1 VPHPLYPVNLELAGR
16 RCLVVGGGEVAAEK
30 VEGLRQCDAAVHVV
44 APSIVAAI
52 TDRPDI
58 TWEQRPYRTG
68 EVADYWFVVT
78 ATDDAEVNQAVRAD
92 GDAHRVW
99 VNAADDPANCSA
111 MLPARV
117 RRGELLVTF
126 STGGASPALS
136 AWLRSQGEEIF
147 GPEYAELVAL
157 VAEIRRDRRA
167 RGLIDSPG
175 GWRRAFDSG
184 ILDLVRQGRT
194 TAAKELLEACL
205 SSSSA

>member
-1 VPHPLYPVNLELAGR
+1 MTNPLYPVNLVLEGR
-16 RCLVVGGGEVAAEK
+16 RCLVVGGGEVAADK

-44 APSIVAAI
+44 APSIISAI
-52 TDRPDI
+52 TDRTDV
-58 TWEQRPYRTG
+58 TWEQRPYRVG
-68 EVADYWFVVT
+68 EVADYWFVVA
-78 ATDDAEVNQAVRAD
+78 ATDDAEVNEAVRAD

-136 AWLRSQGEEIF
+136 AWLRRQGEEIF
-147 GPEYAELVAL
+147 GPEYGELVAL
-157 VAEIRRDRRA
+157 VGEVRSDRRGQ
-167 RGLIDSPG
+167 GLADPAG